1 MTENQKTHTQVARYK
16 ENPFVQDMDVPVAN
30 KSIRVGRLGRDE
42 HILVNSATGEVQG
55 THVVTYKRVDA
66 EQFVKLFTA
75 NIALTF
81 ELKAAGIKALSVL
94 MWAVQGKSQA
104 KDLVPL
110 DKYIL
115 DDFLAAHGDRNPP
128 LKLSPPTFL
137 RGLPSPNW
145 PSSTRQPSSWPS
157 WRPQKSLQKT
167 FDLAGTLSIQTLC
180 LMGIASPLPLWWN
193 GSVRRP
199 EILIPSI

>member
-137 RGLPSPNW
+137 RGLAELEAAKIIAKNIRPGWYFINPNFVFNGDRIAFTTVVERKRA
-145 PSSTRQPSSWPS
+145 PARDPHTVDMI
-157 WRPQKSLQKT
+157 T
-167 FDLAGTLSIQTLC
+167 
-180 LMGIASPLPLWWN
+180 GISEVEAKEASK
-193 GSVRRP
+193 
-199 EILIPSI
+199 